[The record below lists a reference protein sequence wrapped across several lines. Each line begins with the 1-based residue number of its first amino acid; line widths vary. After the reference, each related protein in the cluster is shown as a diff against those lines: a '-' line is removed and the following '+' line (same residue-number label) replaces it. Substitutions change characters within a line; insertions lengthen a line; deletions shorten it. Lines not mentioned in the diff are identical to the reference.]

1 MEVGNVQSTATG
13 MPDKQKELDAKVR
26 AVKSSVTVS
35 IIKLF
40 SVVFVVM
47 QMLKIRLDKMTNKSK
62 IGVFKSTNQGL
73 PEHRKYL
80 VPKL

>member
-1 MEVGNVQSTATG
+1 MEVGSVQNTATG

-26 AVKSSVTVS
+26 DVKTSVTVS

-40 SVVFVVM
+40 SVGFVDL
-47 QMLKIRLDKMTNKSK
+47 QMLKIRLDKMTNKSEV
-62 IGVFKSTNQGL
+62 GVFKSTNQGL

>member
-1 MEVGNVQSTATG
+1 MEVGSVQNTATG

-40 SVVFVVM
+40 SVEFVDS
-47 QMLKIRLDKMTNKSK
+47 QMLKIRLDKMTKVRYGFS
-62 IGVFKSTNQGL
+62 SL
-73 PEHRKYL
+73 
-80 VPKL
+80 